1 MPSPP
6 AADAER
12 PAATTGGTLAAL
24 PRHAQPSAAFVDP
37 EPALPQGHDDVLS
50 AEMVAAWHANGWL
63 LVDGVLPAGLVAAA
77 AADGA
82 AIYPTPSG
90 SNGTAE
96 QLASSGRLRLGD
108 GGNSVSTD
116 FPYNSRAL
124 NQVVVHPRM
133 LRAVEQLLA
142 TDDIRLT
149 QAGFGAKYG
158 LAAGKSRKDE
168 DGRFPAGGGQP
179 HHMDYGFNTLLVPPA
194 RPEAVATITYFTEMD
209 PASEASGDSGATA
222 LSPGP
227 MILTDAGGVDH
238 TEPEGVYQTE
248 VLGRFRPGTVLLYR
262 MDFWHRGTPLRVG
275 AVRRTSHIVWR
286 RADAEW

>member
-1 MPSPP
+1 
-6 AADAER
+6 
-12 PAATTGGTLAAL
+12 
-24 PRHAQPSAAFVDP
+24 
-37 EPALPQGHDDVLS
+37 
-50 AEMVAAWHANGWL
+50 
-63 LVDGVLPAGLVAAA
+63 
-77 AADGA
+77 
-82 AIYPTPSG
+82 
-90 SNGTAE
+90 
-96 QLASSGRLRLGD
+96 
-108 GGNSVSTD
+108 
-116 FPYNSRAL
+116 
-124 NQVVVHPRM
+124 
-133 LRAVEQLLA
+133 
-142 TDDIRLT
+142 
-149 QAGFGAKYG
+149 
-158 LAAGKSRKDE
+158 
-168 DGRFPAGGGQP
+168 
-179 HHMDYGFNTLLVPPA
+179 MDYGFNTLLVPPA